1 MRKLLA
7 LFFLFSLSCT
17 DSPEPDQAKDPLKF
31 YFEVEVEGQKF
42 RQELSPSLP
51 DSNHPLMFQGGFNT
65 QINQGCIPGDCITP
79 FFINMLFSDALGK
92 QPWEQIEMIQV
103 PSGSY
108 TSHNW
113 FGGSN
118 LTPTPTTGFVTIT
131 KKSLEQNYIQ
141 GTFEGEVYKTGT
153 QTPVKFP
160 IKGSFTAKFQLN

>member
-1 MRKLLA
+1 MKIFLSILL
-7 LFFLFSLSCT
+7 LFCLACT
-17 DSPEPDQAKDPLKF
+17 GSPEPDQAKEPLKF

-65 QINQGCIPGDCITP
+65 QINQRCIPRDCITP

-103 PSGSY
+103 LSGSY

-113 FGGSN
+113 FGGTN
-118 LTPTPTTGFVTIT
+118 QTPTPTAGFVTIT

-153 QTPVKFP
+153 QTPVKIP
-160 IKGSFTAKFQLN
+160 IKGSFSGKYFK